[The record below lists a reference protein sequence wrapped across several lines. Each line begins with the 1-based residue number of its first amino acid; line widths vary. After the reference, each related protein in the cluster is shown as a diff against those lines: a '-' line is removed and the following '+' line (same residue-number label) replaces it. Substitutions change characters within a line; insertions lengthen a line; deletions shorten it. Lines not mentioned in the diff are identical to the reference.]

1 MKTKKFDCVE
11 MKHVGAEKIQEQI
24 ARMTREQEIRFWKE
38 RSQLLKE
45 HQKIIQKQHNK
56 LAA

>member
-1 MKTKKFDCVE
+1 MKTNKFDCVE

-24 ARMTREQEIRFWKE
+24 AKMTREQEIMFWKE

>member
-11 MKHVGAEKIQEQI
+11 MKHTGAEKIQEQT
-24 ARMTREQEIRFWKE
+24 AGMTREQEVWFWKE

-45 HQKIIQKQHNK
+45 QQKTIQKRDK